1 MKMFLSVLAATLV
14 AATMSV
20 TSPQPAKADQAAV
33 TRNILL
39 GAAAVAGIAIETN
52 VAHKNKLATT
62 IEGYL
67 PNGGTVYED
76 GHVVM
81 PDGRSYYP
89 GNYGQTIACNAGY
102 CTISGTAAY
111 NGNNNYNGYN
121 GYNGYNAN
129 TAYNPNAYNG
139 GSWHQGANGYNV
151 YTPYPN
157 YNNQYNTSVYQSR
170 ARTFHR
176 GQTVY
181 H

>member
-1 MKMFLSVLAATLV
+1 MKLFLSVLAATLV
-14 AATMSV
+14 AATLNV
-20 TSPQPAKADQAAV
+20 TSLQPAKADQAAV
-33 TRNILL
+33 VRNILL
-39 GAAAVAGIAIETN
+39 GAAAVAGIAIEAN

-67 PNGGTVYED
+67 QNGGTVYED

-102 CTISGTAAY
+102 CSISGTAAY
-111 NGNNNYNGYN
+111 NGYNNYNGYP
-121 GYNGYNAN
+121 GYNAN
-129 TAYNPNAYNG
+129 AAYNPNYG
-139 GSWHQGANGYNV
+139 GSWHQDANGNNV

-157 YNNQYNTSVYQSR
+157 YNNQVYQSR
-170 ARTFHR
+170 GRTFHR